1 LDGQQIPKPTPD
13 ESPVEPLD
21 TGTALETRLSKIENR
36 AAEIENQLKTIKDK
50 QPSRVSIWLGAIG
63 GLVGLIAGLTSIP
76 KNYKE
81 SKQAINPRH
90 TTVTWGQEI
99 EIVYSPN
106 QLAFTLDLSANN
118 DGDETDRI
126 DSVSF
131 ELKSPQLPDPVF
143 ITKDDIRSV
152 ESSQTIS
159 NVAFKTPVFVV
170 SKQPANL
177 RIAVVV
183 TASSDAVLANSEPQT
198 LRGNVTL
205 EHGKPITT
213 QYCIPALDDEDRRA
227 LREGK
232 PRRVLIG
239 TSVRTYARVG
249 DIAEGVKVADPS
261 GTYVL
266 NLKPGVPP
274 NDQGENLVVFFNDL
288 RRHYEVVPV
297 KHSCGAANMGW
308 VRLEEK
314 EK

>member
-1 LDGQQIPKPTPD
+1 LDGQQIPKPASG
-13 ESPVEPLD
+13 ESAAGSLD
-21 TGTALETRLSKIENR
+21 SGAILGTRLSKLENR
-36 AAEIENQLKTIKDK
+36 AAEIENQLKTIKDN
-50 QPSRVSIWLGAIG
+50 QPSKVSLWLGVVG
-63 GLVGLIAGLTSIP
+63 GLIGLIAGLTSIP

-81 SKQAINPRH
+81 SKQAINPRQ
-90 TTVTWGQEI
+90 TTVIWGQEI
-99 EIVYSPN
+99 EIAYSPN

-118 DGDETDRI
+118 DGDETDQI
-126 DSVSF
+126 DSLSF

-143 ITKDDIRSV
+143 ITRDDIRSV
-152 ESSQTIS
+152 GPSQTVS

-170 SKQPANL
+170 AKQPANL

-183 TASSDAVLANSEPQT
+183 TASSNAVLSNPEPQT
-198 LRGNVTL
+198 LRGNLTL
-205 EHGKPITT
+205 KHGRPIST
-213 QYCIPALDDEDRRA
+213 QYCIPALDDEDRKA

-239 TSVRTYARVG
+239 TAVRTYARAG

-261 GTYVL
+261 GTLVL

-274 NDQGENLVVFFNDL
+274 SDQGENLVVFFNDA
-288 RRHYEVVPV
+288 RRHYEVVPI
-297 KHSCGAANMGW
+297 KHSCGPPNIGW